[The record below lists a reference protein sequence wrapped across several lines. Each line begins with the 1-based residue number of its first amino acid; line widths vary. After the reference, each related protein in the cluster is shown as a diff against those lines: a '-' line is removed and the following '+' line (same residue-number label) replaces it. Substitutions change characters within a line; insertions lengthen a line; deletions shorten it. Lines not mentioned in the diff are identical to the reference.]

1 MENVNNGLEE
11 LSNVIDKAMT
21 ASNNIVENK
30 NIGLFTIKTG
40 NEWIEEAK
48 SRPVPKK
55 LFGELWFEG
64 ELCILFADSN
74 VGKSILAVQIAD
86 SISKNKEITPFKLE
100 AEKQAV
106 LYLDFELGA
115 KQFETRYSKNYDEHY
130 YFDNGFSRIEIN
142 SDADLPSNTDFD
154 TYLLNSLEWSI
165 TKTGAKTIIIDNLT
179 YLKSGNESAK
189 DALPLMK
196 KLKELKS
203 KYDLSMLVLAHTPKR
218 DLSKAITKNDLAGSK
233 MLMNFCDS
241 SFTIGQSSAD
251 SSLRYIKQIKQRN
264 TEEIY
269 GAENVCVCQIVKP
282 HNFLEFEFLDFDEE
296 KTHLKEFKKVDK
308 EEDREELIVK
318 AKELGAL
325 GKTQRQIAKELGI
338 ATGTA
343 NKYLNI

>member
-1 MENVNNGLEE
+1 MENLSNGLEV
-11 LSNVIDKAMT
+11 LSNVIDEAMT
-21 ASNNIVENK
+21 SNNIVKYE

-40 NEWIEEAK
+40 NEWMEEAK
-48 SRPVPKK
+48 NKPVPKK
-55 LFGELWFEG
+55 LFGEFWFEG

-86 SISKNKEITPFKLE
+86 SISKNKEITPFKLD

-106 LYLDFELGA
+106 LYLDFELSA
-115 KQFETRYSKNYDEHY
+115 KQFENRYSKNYDEHY

-142 SDADLPSNTDFD
+142 SDADLPSNTDFE

-165 TKTGAKTIIIDNLT
+165 AKTGAKTIIVDNLT

-196 KLKELKS
+196 KLKALKS

-269 GAENVCVCQIVKP
+269 GADNVCVCQIIKP

-296 KTHLKEFKKVDK
+296 KTHLKESNKVDK
-308 EEDREELIVK
+308 ADRDELIEL
-318 AKELGAL
+318 AKELSDS
-325 GKTQRQIAKELGI
+325 GKTQREISDELGI
-338 ATGTA
+338 AVGTV
-343 NKYLNI
+343 NKYLKL

>member
-1 MENVNNGLEE
+1 MENVNNGLEV

-21 ASNNIVENK
+21 ASNNMVKNE
-30 NIGLFTIKTG
+30 NIGLFKIKTG

-86 SISKNKEITPFKLE
+86 SISKKKEIQPFKLE
-100 AEKQAV
+100 AEKHAV
-106 LYLDFELGA
+106 LYLDFELGS
-115 KQFETRYSKNYDEHY
+115 KQFETRYSKNFDEHY
-130 YFDNGFSRIEIN
+130 HFDNGFIRIEQN
-142 SDADLPSNTDFD
+142 SDADLPLNADYH
-154 TYLLNSLEWSI
+154 TYLLNSLELSI
-165 TKTGAKTIIIDNLT
+165 VSTGAKTIIIDNLT
-179 YLKSGNESAK
+179 YLTSGNESAK

-218 DLSKAITKNDLAGSK
+218 DMSKAITKNDLAGSK

-251 SSLRYIKQIKQRN
+251 SNLRYIKQIKQRN

-269 GAENVCVCQIVKP
+269 GAENVCICQIIKP
-282 HNFLEFEFLDFDEE
+282 HNFLEFEFLKFDEE
-296 KTHLKEFKKVDK
+296 RTHLKESNKA
-308 EEDREELIVK
+308 DRDEVIEL
-318 AKELGAL
+318 AKELSDS
-325 GKTQRQIAKELGI
+325 GKSQREISKELNISLG
-338 ATGTA
+338 AV
-343 NKYLNI
+343 NKYLKL